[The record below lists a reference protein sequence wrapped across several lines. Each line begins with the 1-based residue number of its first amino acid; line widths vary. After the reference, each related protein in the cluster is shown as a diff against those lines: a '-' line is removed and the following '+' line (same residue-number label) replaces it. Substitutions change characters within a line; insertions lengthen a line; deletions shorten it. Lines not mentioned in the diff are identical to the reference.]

1 MQSLMLLLFI
11 TVNGFTF
18 EIERPV
24 QEDVY
29 LLGLPDDVIS
39 VLSSEPCEVAGEL
52 LAEHLRNRYAN
63 VQGLPLEI
71 SWRCD
76 EPPPPPSMTAP
87 PRSQVSG
94 DAIFFEPTERD
105 LDRIRDLN
113 LPEVGPPNR

>member
-1 MQSLMLLLFI
+1 MTSLLLLLFI
-11 TVNGFTF
+11 TVNGVTY

-24 QEDVY
+24 QEDIY

-39 VLSSEPCEVAGEL
+39 VLNSEPCEAAGKL

-63 VQGLPLEI
+63 VEGLPLEI

-76 EPPPPPSMTAP
+76 EPLPPPAMPAP
-87 PRSQVSG
+87 HRSEVSG
-94 DAIFFEPTERD
+94 DAILFEPAERD
-105 LDRIRDLN
+105 LDRVRDLN